1 GLAQLGELGEGG
13 GEVLASTAG
22 QTHPIA
28 EDGRDDA
35 HAVPLHLVR
44 PFVLVVDVLAPAEGG
59 EHRGDRL
66 VHLGRRL
73 GRGGGRI
80 RRGGG
85 SLRRPVVVG
94 PAAVGPVVIGPVV
107 LGPVVLGLVL
117 HQVQQPVRL
126 RLLLRRGG

>member
-1 GLAQLGELGEGG
+1 AGEGGTVPPVQGDDLPVEDGLPRLAQLRLDGLAQLGELGEGG
-13 GEVLASTAG
+13 GEVLASAAG

-94 PAAVGPVVIGPVV
+94 PAAVGPV
-107 LGPVVLGLVL
+107 
-117 HQVQQPVRL
+117 
-126 RLLLRRGG
+126 